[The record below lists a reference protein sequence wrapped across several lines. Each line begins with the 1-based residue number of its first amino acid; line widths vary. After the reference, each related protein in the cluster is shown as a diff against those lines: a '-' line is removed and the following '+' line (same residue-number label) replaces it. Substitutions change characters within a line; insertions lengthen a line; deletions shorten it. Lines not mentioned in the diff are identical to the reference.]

1 MASNN
6 FNTADVYTR
15 QRCLKYWRFLALFAV
30 LYSNASLLV
39 AASAVDNSVDSTT
52 DAVESVGSI
61 SAGGINDVI
70 QKSTEILPLPH
81 VLRHQ
86 KHHSHHQ
93 PLKRTPLHQQLRGN
107 YSNSNASIINSSGS
121 ISNKNIYFQAQFQP
135 LMSDH
140 FRHPKHR
147 HSWGR
152 HVHPILRHQ
161 QHNLQETKT
170 ATAAVATSPP
180 VIDVATKPPVNGN
193 SGTQQH
199 KKAQSHFDRGGL
211 YQSPYQWKTRGPK
224 IRIGRR
230 FQIKAQPNSKRTS
243 LKLNAGSD
251 NKTIAQEDE
260 MNYTD
265 SNSKDYKV
273 SLSIAPEGSMDS
285 HTEYD
290 DSYGDPEDDSISAN
304 EFPQV
309 GDMHVGKHQPAVKS
323 YTELFNDL
331 RMPPKKRDYPHPY
344 TAGRQVAHIGGDADE
359 SKTYNYFSSNSD
371 ENSDADFSNEKW
383 QRIEQE
389 HHRKQQEHQRQML
402 ALRAHPYSHYTE
414 AAATAAVSAVTDA
427 IKPHRNSDDEDIENI
442 NSQFYI
448 PGTLTRRKQ
457 EELGTLA
464 AVQESRRSHVK
475 KYKQEKGQDHLGVR
489 TRLLVHVFLPLQPF
503 GLVRCSLCIFT
514 SQDICVSVHIR
525 WCRDL
530 LF

>member
-6 FNTADVYTR
+6 FNTADVYTS

-39 AASAVDNSVDSTT
+39 ASSAVDNSVDSTT

-70 QKSTEILPLPH
+70 QKSMEILQLPH

-107 YSNSNASIINSSGS
+107 YSNSNVSIINNSGS

-161 QHNLQETKT
+161 QHHLQETKT

-180 VIDVATKPPVNGN
+180 VIDVATKPSVNSS

-199 KKAQSHFDRGGL
+199 KKAQSHFNRGGL
-211 YQSPYQWKTRGPK
+211 YQSPYQWTTRGPK

-230 FQIKAQPNSKRTS
+230 FQIKAQPNSKR
-243 LKLNAGSD
+243 
-251 NKTIAQEDE
+251 
-260 MNYTD
+260 
-265 SNSKDYKV
+265 
-273 SLSIAPEGSMDS
+273 
-285 HTEYD
+285 
-290 DSYGDPEDDSISAN
+290 ISN

-309 GDMHVGKHQPAVKS
+309 GDMHVGKHQPAVKT

-331 RMPPKKRDYPHPY
+331 RMPPKKRDYPHSY
-344 TAGRQVAHIGGDADE
+344 TAGRQVAHIGGGADE

-383 QRIEQE
+383 QRIDQE

-427 IKPHRNSDDEDIENI
+427 IKPHRNSDDV
-442 NSQFYI
+442 SAVFFYI
-448 PGTLTRRKQ
+448 
-457 EELGTLA
+457 
-464 AVQESRRSHVK
+464 
-475 KYKQEKGQDHLGVR
+475 
-489 TRLLVHVFLPLQPF
+489 
-503 GLVRCSLCIFT
+503 
-514 SQDICVSVHIR
+514 HILNYIR
-525 WCRDL
+525 HGAH
-530 LF
+530 